1 MHPLETYMNRTLF
14 RSILCMVLAFSIPS
28 LGLAYETAE
37 IVSGKETYDLILE
50 LTPLEMKDLIP
61 PAAADA
67 VENVEGFKGL
77 SYLIIF
83 GIEKVVKGRLEKIR
97 IEPRSS
103 LEHIRDAV
111 SNREFLEI
119 FDHNSTV
126 TEIQKT
132 RFRIA
137 VKNPEEHFGKISP
150 EVLGKSRFRVSFQ
163 RYKKE
168 PTTFIMMK
176 SEKLS

>member
-1 MHPLETYMNRTLF
+1 MNRYF
-14 RSILCMVLAFSIPS
+14 FHSILCMLLALSTPS
-28 LGLAYETAE
+28 LASAYETAE
-37 IVSGKETYDLILE
+37 MVSGKEPYDLILE

-67 VENVEGFKGL
+67 VENVEGFKDL
-77 SYLIIF
+77 SHLIIF
-83 GIEKVVKGRLEKIR
+83 GIEKIVKGRLEKIR
-97 IEPRSS
+97 IEPTSS
-103 LEHIRDAV
+103 FEHIKDAV

-137 VKNPEEHFGKISP
+137 VKNPEQYFGEISP
-150 EVLGKSRFRVSFQ
+150 EVLGKSKYRVAFQ

-168 PTTFIMMK
+168 PTTFIMAK

>member
-1 MHPLETYMNRTLF
+1 MHPLETLMNRTLF

-28 LGLAYETAE
+28 LGLSYETAE
-37 IVSGKETYDLILE
+37 ILPGTEKYDLILE

-67 VENVEGFKGL
+67 VENVEEFKGL

-83 GIEKVVKGRLEKIR
+83 GIEKVVTGKLEKIR
-97 IEPRSS
+97 IDPTSS
-103 LEHIRDAV
+103 FEHIKDAV

-137 VKNPEEHFGKISP
+137 VKNPEQHFGEISP
-150 EVLGKSRFRVSFQ
+150 EVLGKSKYRVAFQ

-168 PTTFIMMK
+168 PTTFIMAK